1 MDTNNQH
8 ACSIK
13 QTPFIN
19 ELLEHFIF
27 NVRWPTIVKNEEIF
41 YHNEIRTVVHNY
53 RKMAF

>member
-19 ELLEHFIF
+19 ELLEHLFLMF
-27 NVRWPTIVKNEEIF
+27 DDQLL
-41 YHNEIRTVVHNY
+41 
-53 RKMAF
+53 